1 MTKIERPDVVH
12 GATYTL
18 RWNEGVNDELYYL
31 TINDIIF
38 EGKRHP
44 FEMFLT
50 SKNVTH
56 YAWEVGLSRM
66 VSAVFRRGESV
77 AFVAYELQEVF
88 DPRGAQHV
96 DGEEYK
102 SLLAF
107 IGKTLE
113 RHMLDIGYIEAEPE
127 PEKFWLREPP
137 GKPPTPTVEITKTPY
152 DKATLDAIKAKE
164 ASGDYLARQHKEDIE
179 DFDVRF

>member
-1 MTKIERPDVVH
+1 MIKIERPDVVH

-31 TINDIIF
+31 TINDIIY

-66 VSAVFRRGESV
+66 VSAVFRRGENV

-113 RHMLDIGYIEAEPE
+113 RHMLDIGYIEPE
-127 PEKFWLREPP
+127 EKGPQQWVKERVFTSTAPS
-137 GKPPTPTVEITKTPY
+137 VEVTKTAY
-152 DKATLDAIKAKE
+152 EKAVLDSVAAKE
-164 ASGDYLARQHKEDIE
+164 KSADYSARQHKEDIE